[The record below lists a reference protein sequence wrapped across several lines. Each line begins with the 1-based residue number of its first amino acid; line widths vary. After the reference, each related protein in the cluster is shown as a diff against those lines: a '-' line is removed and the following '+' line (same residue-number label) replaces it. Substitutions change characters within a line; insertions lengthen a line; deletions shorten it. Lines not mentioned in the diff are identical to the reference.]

1 MGALEISA
9 TLTLVARGRWTSHS
23 AMHEYG
29 PFTRITN
36 AVSKRVGSL
45 CWASFGL
52 CCLAAAAVYALNN
65 GILVGSRLEIQSRRD
80 FQANKIV
87 NDRVM
92 KCRYLYLSGVVERET
107 LGGVELA
114 PCGLTGRG

>member
-1 MGALEISA
+1 MN
-9 TLTLVARGRWTSHS
+9 T
-23 AMHEYG
+23 G
-29 PFTRITN
+29 PFTRLAN
-36 AVSKRVGSL
+36 AASKRVDSF

-52 CCLAAAAVYALNN
+52 CLAAGAVYALNN

-80 FQANKIV
+80 FQASKIV

-114 PCGLTGRG
+114 PCESFGSK

>member
-1 MGALEISA
+1 MN
-9 TLTLVARGRWTSHS
+9 T
-23 AMHEYG
+23 G

-65 GILVGSRLEIQSRRD
+65 GILLGSRLEIQSRKD
-80 FQANKIV
+80 IQANKII

-107 LGGVELA
+107 LGDIELA
-114 PCGLTGRG
+114 PCAFMGGG